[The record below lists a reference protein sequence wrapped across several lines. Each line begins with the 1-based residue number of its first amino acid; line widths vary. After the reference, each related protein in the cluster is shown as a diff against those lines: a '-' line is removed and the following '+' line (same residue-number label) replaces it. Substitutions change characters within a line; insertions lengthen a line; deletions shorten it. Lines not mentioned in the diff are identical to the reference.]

1 MVIQPATFE
10 FKKIKHDRDIWLA
23 VGNSRFATD
32 WKNKQ
37 LRWSDLLKRLSQ
49 PVVTP
54 ETYSEYMAMGK
65 AEQDKVKDVGGFVAG
80 TLEGGKR
87 SARTVKTRSVLTF
100 DLDEAPVGFWE
111 DYSQLLDYAAAVYST
126 HKHRPDK
133 PRLRLLVPMSRE
145 VTPDEY
151 EAVARMLATDIGM
164 KYLDQST
171 FQPSRLMYWPSH
183 STGADYIFDY
193 CDAPLLDPDTVLA
206 RYPADW
212 HDASLWPAAE
222 GEERGRKRQAEKQQD
237 PREKSGI
244 VGAFCRTYTVTEAI
258 DKFLSDVYSPTEH
271 ADRYTYTAGST
282 SGGLVIYSKDDEDV
296 GLWAYSNHG
305 TDPASGQLCNAFDLV
320 RIHKFGTEDEDAA
333 PHTPPTSLPS
343 YRAMT
348 AFCNADPETVDTID
362 TERRAKAREDFAED
376 EPESPSEPAERQ
388 KKKDSPGKWMHR
400 LQRTDKGITASVYNC
415 KLIFENDPALQG
427 ISYNELRQTV
437 EIRGEPTPWGKDS
450 GQWTDADDSEL
461 VTYISINYAEFPR
474 QKITDQWAR
483 AAQRHRFNPVRDY
496 LDDLPFW
503 DGTKRLDTLL
513 IDYLGAEDNIFTRE
527 ATRKLLL
534 AAIKRI
540 YRPGCKFDSMLIL
553 SGPPNTGKSMLVQKL
568 GGEYFSDNLTFEDM
582 KDKTGAEKLQGY
594 WLLEISEM
602 KGMRK
607 MDVESVKAFISRQ
620 EDIYRAA
627 YARNTERR
635 ARQCVLFG
643 TVNNVSGYL
652 KDITGNRRFWPIE
665 CTGQGTL
672 KAWEM
677 DEETRQQ
684 IWAEAMEAYQA
695 AKSNPSLILSDEAAA
710 IAEEKQRD
718 ALEADDRED
727 MVADYLE
734 TLLPEDWR
742 DMDPQSRRTW
752 LTDSFAR
759 DNNPGVK
766 ERTRVTNTEIWAE
779 CFGRDPASI
788 QAKDSYDIARM
799 LKRLGWVQVTQRLRS
814 KQYKR
819 AWSYYISPEAS
830 GKNTAE
836 MFP

>member
-1 MVIQPATFE
+1 MVIQPLTFE
-10 FKKIKHDRDIWLA
+10 YRSPKNDRKLWLA
-23 VGNSRFATD
+23 TGNSRFATD

-37 LRWSDLLKRLSQ
+37 IKWSDLLKRLAQ

-54 ETYSEYMAMGK
+54 ESYTEYMAMGK

-80 TLEGGKR
+80 TLEGGRR
-87 SARTVKTRSVLTF
+87 SARTVKNRSVLTF
-100 DLDEAPVGFWE
+100 DLDQAPVGFWE

-126 HKHRPDK
+126 HKHRLDK

-164 KYLDQST
+164 EYLDPST

-206 RYPADW
+206 RYPGGEW

-222 GEERGRKRQAEKQQD
+222 GEERNRKRQADKQQD

-244 VGAFCRTYTVTEAI
+244 IGAFCRTYTVPEAI
-258 DKFLSDVYSPTEH
+258 DKFLSDVYAATEH

-282 SGGLVIYSKDDEDV
+282 SGGLVIYGD

-333 PHTPPTSLPS
+333 PHTPVTSLPS
-343 YRAMT
+343 YRAMA

-362 TERRAKAREDFAED
+362 TERRDKAREDFAED
-376 EPESPSEPAERQ
+376 EPESPSKPAERQ
-388 KKKDSPGKWMHR
+388 KKKDSPSKWMHR
-400 LQRTDKGITASVYNC
+400 LQRTEKGITASVYNC

-427 ISYNELRQTV
+427 ISYNELRQAV

-483 AAQRHRFNPVRDY
+483 AAQRHRFNPVREY
-496 LDDLPFW
+496 LDALPFW

-513 IDYLGAEDNIFTRE
+513 IDYLGAEDNVFTRE
-527 ATRKLLL
+527 ATRKLLV
-534 AAIKRI
+534 AAVKRA

-594 WLLEISEM
+594 WILEISEM

-607 MDVESVKAFISRQ
+607 MDVESIKAFISRQ

-635 ARQCVLFG
+635 PRQCILFG

-665 CTGQGTL
+665 CAGTGTL

-677 DEETRQQ
+677 DEETRDQ
-684 IWAEAMEAYQA
+684 IWAEALEVYQA
-695 AKSNPSLILSDEAAA
+695 AKGNPSLILSDEAAA
-710 IAEEKQRD
+710 IAEEKQRE

-742 DMDPQSRRTW
+742 ERSPQSRREW
-752 LTDSFAR
+752 LTDDFAKT
-759 DNNPGVK
+759 DHPGVI
-766 ERTRVTNTEIWAE
+766 ERTRVTNIEIWAE
-779 CFGRDPASI
+779 CFGKDPASI
-788 QAKDSYDIARM
+788 QAKDSYDIARI
-799 LKRLGWVQVTQRLRS
+799 LKRLGWVQINQRLARR
-814 KQYKR
+814 QYKR
-819 AWSYYISPEAS
+819 AWSYYISPEATEN
-830 GKNTAE
+830 GAE

>member
-1 MVIQPATFE
+1 MSVQPVTFE
-10 FKKIKHDRDIWLA
+10 FKKLRHDRDLWLA
-23 VGNSRFATD
+23 VGNNRFATD

-37 LRWSDLLKRLSQ
+37 FKWSTLLKRLAQ
-49 PVVTP
+49 PVITP
-54 ETYSEYMAMGK
+54 ETYTEYTAMTK
-65 AEQDKVKDVGGFVAG
+65 AQQDKVKDVGGFVAG

-87 SARTVKTRSVLTF
+87 SARTVTARSVLTF
-100 DLDEAPVGFWE
+100 DLDQAPVGFWE

-145 VTPDEY
+145 VSPDEY

-164 KYLDQST
+164 DYLDPST

-183 STGADYIFDY
+183 STGADYIFEY

-206 RYPADW
+206 RYPGGDW
-212 HDASLWPAAE
+212 RDASLWPAAD
-222 GEERGRKRQAEKQQD
+222 GEERSRKSLAAKQQD

-244 VGAFCRTYTVTEAI
+244 IGAFCRTYTVPEAI
-258 DKFLSDVYSPTEH
+258 DKFLADVYTPTEH

-282 SGGLVIYSKDDEDV
+282 SGGLVIYGEG

-305 TDPASGQLCNAFDLV
+305 TDPASAQLCNAFDLV

-333 PHTPPTSLPS
+333 PHTPVTSLPS
-343 YRAMT
+343 YKAMT

-362 TERRAKAREDFAED
+362 AERRAKAREDFGND
-376 EPESPSEPAERQ
+376 EPVSPSEPAEPKE
-388 KKKDSPGKWMHR
+388 KKKTPDSPGKWMHR
-400 LQRTDKGITASVYNC
+400 LQRTEKGITASVYNC

-427 ISYNELRQTV
+427 IAYNELRQAV
-437 EIRGEPTPWGKDS
+437 EINGEPTPWGKDS

-483 AAQRHRFNPVRDY
+483 AAQRHRFNPVREY
-496 LDDLPFW
+496 LDALPFW

-513 IDYLGAEDNIFTRE
+513 IDYLGAEDNLFTRE

-534 AAIKRI
+534 AAVKRT

-568 GGEYFSDNLTFEDM
+568 GGDYFSDNLTFEDM

-635 ARQCVLFG
+635 PRQCVLFG

-665 CTGQGTL
+665 CAGTGEL

-677 DEETRQQ
+677 DEETRDQ
-684 IWAEAMEAYQA
+684 IWAEALEGYQA
-695 AKSNPSLILSDEAAA
+695 AKGNPSLILSDEAAA
-710 IAEEKQRD
+710 IAEEKQRE

-742 DMDPQSRRTW
+742 DRSPQSRREW
-752 LTDSFAR
+752 LTDDFAR
-759 DNNPGVK
+759 ADHPGVI
-766 ERTRVTNTEIWAE
+766 ERTRVTNIEIWAE
-779 CFGRDPASI
+779 CFGKDPASI

-799 LKRLGWVQVTQRLRS
+799 LKRLGWQQVNRKLRLRNYS
-814 KQYKR
+814 R
-819 AWSYYISPEAS
+819 ARSYYISPEAA
-830 GKNTAE
+830 TETTPE